1 MFKARTT
8 LNINIHHV
16 RQTCTNI
23 NIRKQWETILYDMGG
38 LDIAKDLSYM
48 LTYYSYRTPK
58 LGPIG
63 ITDRDFI
70 VSQEVWWDF
79 PEPGMYTSYMKSV
92 HDDRLP
98 PVKNKVR
105 ATVHIMALV
114 CKPIGEEKTEM
125 MLVTNVDINGLVP
138 KWVMNIGARTSPS

>member
-1 MFKARTT
+1 
-8 LNINIHHV
+8 
-16 RQTCTNI
+16 
-23 NIRKQWETILYDMGG
+23 
-38 LDIAKDLSYM
+38 M

-92 HDDRLP
+92 QDDRFP

-105 ATVHIMALV
+105 ATVHFMALV
-114 CKPIGEEKTEM
+114 CKPLGEDKTEM

-138 KWVMNIGARTSPS
+138 KWVMNIGARTSPSQWFVDCERACKMFKEGKFSVKPEHITDYRYGEF